1 MTRASSRSSR
11 SGHCAHVI
19 ARCRRIALHRIK
31 APPGGR
37 ARDRLRR
44 SRRLAPSTS
53 GPVAAGGPGYPAPLT
68 PRQSDPLVLDSNQT
82 YRFQL
87 EGGDT
92 LLVHDAH
99 VEGDSVAW
107 NEKVSAGTYW
117 TSQRKTIPVSSI
129 QGASVQRADIGAT
142 AKLGLFALL
151 AAAVAAVGGAVAF
164 PRY

>member
-1 MTRASSRSSR
+1 MGGTFRMALQRSAIVVFTCVLGACMR
-11 SGHCAHVI
+11 WQE
-19 ARCRRIALHRIK
+19 L
-31 APPGGR
+31 
-37 ARDRLRR
+37 
-44 SRRLAPSTS
+44 
-53 GPVAAGGPGYPAPLT
+53 APLT